1 MAETLST
8 QVVVV
13 GGGPGGYAAA
23 FKAADLGLQV
33 TLVDTQPNPGGVC
46 LHWGCIPSKALLHVA
61 KLLND
66 AKQAA
71 AWGITF
77 GEPQIDLDK
86 IRAWKDNV
94 VKRLTQGT
102 GTLTKQRKIE
112 HIQGRG
118 KFLGSNRL
126 HVDLVDGGTR
136 EITFEHAI
144 VATGS
149 SPVRLPGTPDSPRIM
164 DSTAALD
171 LPDIPERLLVV
182 GAGYI
187 GLELGSVYAALGSQ
201 VTVAEALPDM
211 LPGADRDLVSVL
223 SRQLRKTF
231 EAILLGTRVAEMAIE
246 GEKVRVRFEGDKVE
260 QPEQL
265 FDRVLVA
272 IGRRPNTAD
281 LGLENTKVKVD
292 ERGFIQVD
300 AQRRTDDPH
309 IFAIGDVTPGPM
321 LAHKASHEG
330 IVAAEVISGKNV
342 AFEPKV
348 IPAVM
353 FTDPELAWAGLTEAE
368 AKEQNRNV
376 HVVRFPWGAS
386 GRAITLDR
394 IDGVTKL
401 IVDAE
406 TEQIVGA
413 GIVGPGAGELIG
425 ELILAIEMAAVPAD
439 LELSIHPHP
448 TLSETIMEAAQ
459 GVFGQS
465 IHMYRPKR

>member
-1 MAETLST
+1 MAEAIST

-66 AKQAA
+66 AKQAS
-71 AWGITF
+71 AWGVTF

-86 IRAWKDNV
+86 IRAWKDSV

-102 GTLTKQRKIE
+102 GTLTKQRKVQ
-112 HIQGRG
+112 HVQGRG
-118 KFLGSNRL
+118 KFVSSNRL
-126 HVDLVDGGTR
+126 QVELADGGTQQ
-136 EITFEHAI
+136 IDFEYAI

-149 SPVRLPGTPDSPRIM
+149 SPAKLPGAPVSPRIM
-164 DSTAALD
+164 DSSDALD

-187 GLELGSVYAALGSQ
+187 GLELGSVYAALGSK
-201 VTVAEALPDM
+201 VTVAEALPNM

-223 SRQLRKTF
+223 SRRLKQTF
-231 EAILLGTRVAEMAIE
+231 EEILLDTRVAQMEVE
-246 GEKVRVRFEGDKVE
+246 GEKVRVRFEGEKVE
-260 QPEQL
+260 EPEQL
-265 FDRVLVA
+265 FDRVLIA
-272 IGRRPNTAD
+272 IGRRPNTSD

-300 AQRRTDDPH
+300 AQRRTDDPN
-309 IFAIGDVTPGPM
+309 IFAIGDITPGPM

-330 IVAAEVISGKNV
+330 IVAAEVIAGKNV

-368 AKEQNRNV
+368 AKEQKRDV

-439 LELSIHPHP
+439 IELSIHPHP
-448 TLSETIMEAAQ
+448 TLSETVMEAAQ